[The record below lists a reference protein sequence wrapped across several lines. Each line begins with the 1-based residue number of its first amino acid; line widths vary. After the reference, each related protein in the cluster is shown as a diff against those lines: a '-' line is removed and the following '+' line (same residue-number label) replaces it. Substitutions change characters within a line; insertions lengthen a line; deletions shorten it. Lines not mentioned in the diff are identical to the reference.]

1 MQKNN
6 IYCPTPNIFSDEIF
20 EFIKTNKYLNLVNKS
35 DPKVNTLLIRFN
47 TKANSKY
54 LSSFKKLK
62 YLISPT
68 TGVNHID
75 IDYLK
80 EKKIK
85 LICLK
90 NKQAFLKKINASAE
104 HTISLI
110 LSILKK
116 IPMAVE
122 DVKKNNWSS
131 VKFVGEELNNKVV
144 GIIGYGRIG
153 KKLASL
159 CIAFNAKVIFYDPFK
174 KKFDNKI
181 KKYNDISLLIKHSD
195 IISINIPLNKKTENF
210 FNKDKFH
217 LMNKNS
223 YLINTS
229 RGEVID
235 QEILFEYLK
244 TNKIKGAAIDVLQ
257 NEHSKIKIKYLLKE
271 TNKLS
276 NLIVTPHIAGLTKE
290 SIQLTDMYVINKF
303 LRELK
308 K

>member
-6 IYCPTPNIFSDEIF
+6 IYCPTPNIFSNEIF
-20 EFIKTNKYLNLVNKS
+20 DLIKKNKYLNLVNKS
-35 DPKVNTLLIRFN
+35 DPNIHSLLIRFN

-62 YLISPT
+62 FLISPT

-90 NKQAFLKKINASAE
+90 NKQVFLKKINASAE

-131 VKFVGEELNNKVV
+131 EKFVGEELNNKTV

-159 CIAFNAKVIFYDPFK
+159 CFAFNAKVIIYDPFK
-174 KKFDNKI
+174 EKIDKKI
-181 KKYNDISLLIKHSD
+181 KKYNDINLLIKHAD
-195 IISINIPLNKKTENF
+195 IISINIPLNNKTENF
-210 FNKDKFH
+210 FDKDKFK
-217 LMNKNS
+217 LMKKNS

-229 RGEVID
+229 RGEIID

-257 NEHSKIKIKYLLKE
+257 NEHSKTKIKYLLKA

-290 SIQLTDMYVINKF
+290 SIQLTDMFVINKF
-303 LRELK
+303 IRELK